1 MSKRFRID
9 FTVRELDV
17 PAEDARGISFGDD
30 VPVEQIVDF
39 FDRCRDAA
47 RTLFVQAPPVAK
59 KPSDVV
65 AAGVSRGI
73 DINDEIE
80 QARMKRIQFE
90 HVRARHERS
99 IKPFPGDDGTRGGDG
114 PMSEEAKIWFA
125 QQTDPS
131 HDQR

>member
-59 KPSDVV
+59 KPGGAP
-65 AAGVSRGI
+65 AAGVSRGV
-73 DINDEIE
+73 DI
-80 QARMKRIQFE
+80 RY
-90 HVRARHERS
+90 RHERS
-99 IKPFPGDDGTRGGDG
+99 IKPFPGDDGTRGGTG